1 MGALKLPIRR
11 CNFANEMP
19 IQLQHKDNNTMKRYI
34 TLTAMRNHR
43 FKNAYRRAAKERLE
57 ANVSRLVDRVLKE
70 PVKQGF
76 FVSADHL
83 LVMNRRRKAGTLPK
97 NMSDENRRMWDEIFS
112 VLDDLCAKHPGMTLT
127 EAACRVV
134 SGATASRFYISP
146 KVAMDLVK
154 NECGQKTV

>member
-1 MGALKLPIRR
+1 
-11 CNFANEMP
+11 
-19 IQLQHKDNNTMKRYI
+19 MKKYV

-43 FKNAYRRAAKERLE
+43 FREAYRRAAAGRLE
-57 ANVSRLVDRVLKE
+57 ADIRRIVDKVLKE

-83 LVMNRRRKAGTLPK
+83 LVMDRRRRAGTLPK
-97 NMSDENRRMWDEIFS
+97 NMSAENRRMWDEIFS
-112 VLDDLCAKHPGMTLT
+112 VFDDFCAKHPEVSLT

-146 KVAMDLVK
+146 KVALELVK
-154 NECGQKTV
+154 K